1 MFFSLNHPN
10 FALWIVKYHNSLLT
24 LEEMHSETFREYQNG
39 MFNIN
44 RTTKFFS
51 RSRFDF
57 TLEQTIN
64 ADAASQGTG
73 IASMTNSISACQC
86 WTESHLLRATMIS
99 YLNEDLNIT
108 KREDITETLKASNA
122 NKDNLTVKEIKPI
135 TETSFHFFKK
145 NAGPYRLVDICT
157 GKSCKKAR
165 KVLKISF

>member
-10 FALWIVKYHNSLLT
+10 FALWIVKYHNSLLA
-24 LEEMHSETFREYQNG
+24 LEETHSKTFQEYHNA
-39 MFNIN
+39 MFSIK
-44 RTTKFFS
+44 RTTKIFS
-51 RSRFDF
+51 GSPFDF

-73 IASMTNSISACQC
+73 ITSMTNSISACQR
-86 WTESHLLRATMIS
+86 WTEPHLLRATMIS

-122 NKDNLTVKEIKPI
+122 NKDNLAVKEIKPI
-135 TETSFHFFKK
+135 TETSFNSFKK
-145 NAGPYRLVDICT
+145 DADPYRLVDICT

-165 KVLKISF
+165 KVLKISL